1 MSRNRRLKTLIKNA
15 RIADYQK
22 DSTGDVFIEDGK
34 IVAVGRVA
42 DREAEIID
50 AEGKILMPAFADTH
64 VHFRDPGFTYKE
76 DLTTGAQA
84 ALAGGYSIVNL
95 MGNTKPIVDEIEIYE
110 DIIKRG
116 NATGIH
122 VESVFAVTKGFDGK
136 TLTDIGRLPERVR
149 FLSDDGRGIL
159 SAKTMMEAL
168 IAARNKNIGIMVH
181 AEDPELSP
189 IDYRFAEDLVTIR
202 DIYLA
207 EKLGARLHMSHV
219 STEDSIEAVR
229 QGKARGADVTA
240 EVTPHHF
247 SLYDSDY
254 RVNPPIRTKR
264 DVEAVI
270 RGLKDGTVD
279 AIATDHAPHS
289 DEDKKKGAPGMIGL
303 ETAFALA
310 YTKLVCEGIITLN
323 RLSELM
329 SRNPARIL
337 GYKRDG
343 IAAGE
348 VADLVLISDEFFTVD
363 AAKMHSKSH
372 NTPFHGME
380 LRGMVEW
387 TMVDGEIRYRR
398 EV

>member
-1 MSRNRRLKTLIKNA
+1 MKTLIKNA
-15 RIADYQK
+15 RIVDYKK
-22 DSTGDVFIEDGK
+22 DSTGDVLIEDGF

-42 DREAEIID
+42 DRDAEIID
-50 AEGKILMPAFADTH
+50 ATDKILMPAFADTH

-76 DLTTGAQA
+76 DLKSGAKA

-95 MGNTKPIVDEIEIYE
+95 MGNTKPIVDQMEIYE

-116 NATGIH
+116 NDTGIH

-136 TLTDIGRLPERVR
+136 TLTDIANLTDRVR
-149 FLSDDGRGIL
+149 FLSDDGKGIL
-159 SAKTMMEAL
+159 SAKTMMDAL
-168 IAARNKNIGIMVH
+168 MAAREKDIGIMVH

-189 IDYRFAEDLVTIR
+189 INYRFAEDLVTIR

-219 STEDSIEAVR
+219 STEDSIQAVR
-229 QGKARGADVTA
+229 LGKARGANVTA

-247 SLYDSDY
+247 SLHDNDY
-254 RVNPPIRTKR
+254 RVNPPIRTEKDR
-264 DVEAVI
+264 QAVI
-270 RGLKDGTVD
+270 RGLMDGTVD

-289 DEDKKKGAPGMIGL
+289 ELDKKNGAPGMIGL

-310 YTKLVCEGIITLN
+310 YTNLVCEGYITIN
-323 RLSELM
+323 KLSELM
-329 SRNPARIL
+329 SYNPAKIL
-337 GYKRDG
+337 GYRREG
-343 IAAGE
+343 VAVGE

-363 AAKMHSKSH
+363 AWNMHSKSR
-372 NTPFHGME
+372 NTPFHGVE
-380 LRGMVEW
+380 LRGLIEW

-398 EV
+398 EQ